1 MHDETE
7 LFEMLTLE
15 SFQSGLSWLTIL
27 RKRDGFRRAFDGWD
41 VERIAAYGVRDVER
55 LLGDSGI
62 VRNRAKIEAAIAN
75 ANATVAL
82 HREGETLDEVLW
94 AFAPDSAELRTSGA
108 DLPSVTAES
117 TEMAK
122 ELKRRG
128 FRFVG
133 PTTAYSLM
141 EAAGLVNDHLLG
153 ASTDDLLGRLLPQPP
168 RDGGGGLAER
178 VELGGAVRVALDVDE
193 EGAGDELEGEVR
205 PARARRARR

>member
-1 MHDETE
+1 MADPPEMGVEEGPDGRPRCWWCLGAPELIEYHDRLWGRPMHDETE

-41 VERIAAYGVRDVER
+41 VERIAAYGDRDVER

-75 ANATVAL
+75 ANATADL

-94 AFAPDSAELRTSGA
+94 GFAPNPAEPRASGA

-117 TEMAK
+117 KEMAK

-153 ASTDDLLGRLLPQPP
+153 CEYR
-168 RDGGGGLAER
+168 
-178 VELGGAVRVALDVDE
+178 
-193 EGAGDELEGEVR
+193 
-205 PARARRARR
+205 